1 MKDGLYHVNFKSNQ
15 QDFGV
20 GVVTVSQGKVNGGD
34 YAYYYQGD
42 IDENKALLKVT
53 RFNDQA
59 TSVFGPI
66 KEFFLEL
73 KVKPVM
79 GYHILEG
86 NIQGRPDMQ
95 IPIHTKLL
103 APLAE

>member
-20 GVVTVSQGKVNGGD
+20 GIVTVKGGKVNGGD
-34 YAYYYQGD
+34 YAYFYQGD
-42 IDENKALLKVT
+42 ITEDSALLKVT

-59 TSVFGPI
+59 TSVFGPV
-66 KEFFLEL
+66 KEFYLEL
-73 KVKPVM
+73 KVKPVT

-86 NIQGRPDMQ
+86 NIQGQPSMQ
-95 IPIHTKLL
+95 IQIHTRFL
-103 APLAE
+103 APLV

>member
-1 MKDGLYHVNFKSNQ
+1 MKDGLYHVSFKSNQ
-15 QDFGV
+15 QDFGT
-20 GVVTVSQGKVNGGD
+20 GVVTVKDGKVNGGD
-34 YAYYYQGD
+34 FAYFYQGD
-42 IDENKALLKVT
+42 ISEDSAILKVT
-53 RFNDQA
+53 QHNAQA

-86 NIQGRPDMQ
+86 NVQGQPGMQ
-95 IPIHTKLL
+95 IQIHTKLL
-103 APLAE
+103 APLA

>member
-15 QDFGV
+15 QDFGT
-20 GVVTVSQGKVNGGD
+20 GIVTVKDGKANGGD
-34 YAYYYQGD
+34 FAYIYQGD
-42 IDENKALLKVT
+42 ISDADAHLKVT

-66 KEFFLEL
+66 KEFYLEL

-86 NIQGRPDMQ
+86 HVQGQPGMQ
-95 IPIHTKLL
+95 IQIHAKML
-103 APLAE
+103 APLV

>member
-1 MKDGLYHVNFKSNQ
+1 MKDGLYHVSFKSNQ
-15 QDFGV
+15 QDFGA
-20 GVVTVSQGKVNGGD
+20 GVVTVKDGKVNGGD
-34 YAYYYQGD
+34 YAYFYQGD
-42 IDENKALLKVT
+42 ITDESALLKVT

-66 KEFFLEL
+66 KEFYLEL

-86 NIQGRPDMQ
+86 HIQGQPAMQ
-95 IPIHTKLL
+95 IQIHTKLL
-103 APLAE
+103 SPLV